1 MKANAMVQ
9 IATNKALKVDAPKF
23 NKKKF
28 ETAVQYA
35 LTLTTQHK
43 EFYPLIK
50 SFYGCRSN
58 LGYSSEYFG
67 LKD

>member
-50 SFYGCRSN
+50 K
-58 LGYSSEYFG
+58 LLWMPE
-67 LKD
+67 